1 MKANRNFSKDEEAVS
16 PVIGVILMVAITVIL
31 AAVIAA
37 FVFGM
42 GGNLSTAPP
51 TVSITATNNAADGT
65 YDLKINHNG
74 GELLKGTEWKVSV
87 VAQGDAPLYIYS
99 EADDDFQVGGQIVWA
114 GTVDAE
120 TTHAFANATD
130 AWTYSSTA
138 TYNFVQ
144 GDKYDVKMVHIP
156 SNSLILDTIVEVR

>member
-51 TVSITATNNAADGT
+51 TVSITASSNSADSAL
-65 YDLKINHNG
+65 DLKVNHNG
-74 GELLKGTEWKVSV
+74 GELLKGSEWKISV
-87 VAQGDAPLYIYS
+87 VAQGDVPRYVFS
-99 EADDDFQVGGQIVWA
+99 EGLDDFQVGGQILVV
-114 GTVDAE
+114 GTV
-120 TTHAFANATD
+120 TTANAGGS
-130 AWTYSSTA
+130 W
-138 TYNFVQ
+138 NFTNQ
-144 GDKYDVKMVHIP
+144 LEPWSYTGDIFVSGNKYDVKIVHTP
-156 SNSLILDTIVEVR
+156 SNSLVLDTVVEVR